1 MDGQLE
7 RRYQLDTR
15 AVVDEKIREGFDV
28 ASRHPLL
35 LVRGGAKIEVMPRGI
50 IIKHTR

>member
-7 RRYQLDTR
+7 RRYQIDNR
-15 AVVDEKIREGFDV
+15 AVVDEKIREGFVV
-28 ASRHPLL
+28 ASHYPLL
-35 LVRGGAKIEVMPRGI
+35 LVRGSAKVEIKRGI